1 MDFFLRAGLL
11 KFLFSEKS
19 ITIYSAMNQDQFSR
33 LLPSQQEE
41 LIASVEQ
48 KLVAQ
53 FADRLTVADIT
64 TNPIILSID
73 EGAKA
78 SIRIHLGD
86 KPR

>member
-1 MDFFLRAGLL
+1 MCTGLL

-19 ITIYSAMNQDQFSR
+19 ITICSAMNRDQFSS
-33 LLPSQQEE
+33 LLLSQQEE

-48 KLVAQ
+48 KLIAQ
-53 FADRLTVADIT
+53 FADRLTVANIT
-64 TNPIILSID
+64 ANPLKLSID
-73 EGAKA
+73 EGVKA